1 ATVRSGGLRDRAG
14 SGPIG
19 ARVRSGRG
27 RASLIRAGL
36 SRAGLSRA
44 HVTPPGTWHVPG
56 GGLTD
61 DHSTTIIRRRSAV
74 AQLRALVEQLRAGA
88 DERGIGVAADRG
100 QREGSHAV
108 AVLEGQ

>member
-1 ATVRSGGLRDRAG
+1 
-14 SGPIG
+14 
-19 ARVRSGRG
+19 
-27 RASLIRAGL
+27 
-36 SRAGLSRA
+36 

-108 AVLEGQ
+108 AVLEGQLDAEVALETAADGVGGQRAQQLAAGLLV